1 MSITSTLQDTKARL
15 DSLLEYANETTGQSD
30 VSIGDAIKTLA
41 DGFGGGGDNKNFFVH
56 TFTEQI
62 ATSASGSNIVIPHNL
77 GKIPTY
83 VDVEYIGTINYTTPI
98 VKWGGNGQSNYKAGG
113 STNGSMSI
121 SNANVDQH
129 PVSSADAVFCRA
141 DANNIYLFTGS
152 WGGTVLKDSRYAV
165 YVE

>member
-1 MSITSTLQDTKARL
+1 MSIASVLQDTKSRL
-15 DSLLEYANETTGQSD
+15 DSLLSFANETTGQSD

-41 DGFGGGGDNKNFFVH
+41 DGFGRGSDNKNFFIH
-56 TFTEQI
+56 TFTEQV
-62 ATSASGSNIVIPHNL
+62 ATSASGSNITIPHNL
-77 GKIPTY
+77 GKTPTY
-83 VDVEYIGTINYTTPI
+83 VDVEYIGTVNGTTPI
-98 VKWGGNGQSNYKAGG
+98 VKWCGNSQSNYKAGG
-113 STNGSMSI
+113 STNASMSI

-141 DANNIYLFTGS
+141 DASNIYLFTGA